1 MCMHHYKKKKNN
13 KQTTA
18 KKKKNPS
25 IFKIKANGF
34 RTCSHWMLFEGG
46 SFPEIISYDALELA
60 FIYIS

>member
-1 MCMHHYKKKKNN
+1 MCMHHYKKKNN
-13 KQTTA
+13 KQQQQ
-18 KKKKNPS
+18 KKNPS

-46 SFPEIISYDALELA
+46 SFPEIISYDALDLA

>member
-1 MCMHHYKKKKNN
+1 MCMHHYKKKNN
-13 KQTTA
+13 KQQQQ
-18 KKKKNPS
+18 KKNPS